1 MDWPT
6 ILVSAAISALIGTF
20 FSLLVVSR
28 STIIQMRAQS
38 REEAGRQIIAFARS
52 LQRTLRVH
60 QDSGAE
66 AGQHEGARVVLDD
79 LTKAH
84 RILEQADRL
93 GWVRRRLVY
102 RRAKSVFGSWTVE
115 RARLMRDD
123 SPDSAFASWVPTA
136 LKVLD
141 TGGDQIEMG
150 SWFVATASPS
160 DSPDIEECLKE
171 LRKLEKRI

>member
-6 ILVSAAISALIGTF
+6 ILLSASISAFISTF

-28 STIIQMRAQS
+28 STVIQMRAQA
-38 REEAGRQIIAFARS
+38 REESGRQIIELARS
-52 LQRTLRVH
+52 LQRILRVH
-60 QDSGAE
+60 QDSGAK
-66 AGQHEGARVVLDD
+66 AGHHEGKRVVLDD

-93 GWVRRRLVY
+93 GWIRRWLVY
-102 RRAKSVFGSWTVE
+102 RRAKFVFGSWTVE

-123 SPDSAFASWVPTA
+123 STDSAFATWVPTA

-141 TGGDQIEMG
+141 AGGDQIEMG

-160 DSPDIEECLKE
+160 DSPRIEECLKE